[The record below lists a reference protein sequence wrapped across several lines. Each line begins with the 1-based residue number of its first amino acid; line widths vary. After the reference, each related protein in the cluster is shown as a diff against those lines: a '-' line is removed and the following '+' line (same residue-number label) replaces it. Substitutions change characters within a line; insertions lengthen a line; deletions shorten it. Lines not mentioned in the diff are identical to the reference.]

1 MSLKAS
7 SGATVAKLG
16 GQWIEPT
23 EPTQIHFQLIV
34 LAMS

>member
-1 MSLKAS
+1 MSLEAS
-7 SGATVAKLG
+7 SGVTVAKLG

-23 EPTQIHFQLIV
+23 ERTQIHFQLIV